1 MLGGCDTRQM
11 TLDEGAKGY
20 FFCSVAELIRIGDKS
35 KLTRS
40 DICDVCRCILALE
53 NNGWRPTAN
62 GPDYLAPITLAR
74 SLLAMEVA
82 PTGVYSK

>member
-1 MLGGCDTRQM
+1 MLGRSEEVTQGTP
-11 TLDEGAKGY
+11 DEGAKGH

-40 DICDVCRCILALE
+40 DICDVCKCILVLE
-53 NNGWRPTAN
+53 NN
-62 GPDYLAPITLAR
+62 
-74 SLLAMEVA
+74 EVA